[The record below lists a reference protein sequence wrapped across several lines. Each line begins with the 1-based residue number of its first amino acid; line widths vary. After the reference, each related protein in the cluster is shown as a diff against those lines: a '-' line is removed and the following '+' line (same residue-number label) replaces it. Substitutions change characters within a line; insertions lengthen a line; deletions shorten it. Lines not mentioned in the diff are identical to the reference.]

1 MLTSQQMMLLHS
13 RKVISWI
20 SECFTDC
27 QDDGVSFVT
36 DANDPSQTI
45 IKVYNG
51 GPYDVRP
58 PVASIA
64 LPRRIANAL
73 AGLIDVMPDQVAGCL
88 RGDRSADSELRDQ
101 DPM

>member
-1 MLTSQQMMLLHS
+1 MLTLAADDGCFIQGKSFVES
-13 RKVISWI
+13 VS
-20 SECFTDC
+20 FTDWE
-27 QDDGVSFVT
+27 DGVSFVT

-45 IKVYNG
+45 IKVYTG
-51 GPYDVRP
+51 GPYDMSP

-88 RGDRSADSELRDQ
+88 RGERSADSESRDQ
-101 DPM
+101 DTM